1 MINKT
6 KKLKFLSLPLA
17 AAGLLLVGA
26 ESSRVF
32 AQRDPFAKAA
42 PAAAPRAAAPRSS
55 SAPSPPGVAVSP
67 AGKPKPAAPAPISAP
82 PIEERIAYYKRL
94 REAAALNNQPIPNP
108 TTVMTLDE
116 LSVTGIFQSSRGYAA
131 IVEAKP
137 IKLSYT
143 IYPGDKFFD
152 GQLVA
157 IEENRLVFRRVTKWS
172 NGKFIAAEE
181 NKALREYTV
190 DQEVQGTAPV
200 EQPSAR
206 TESAA
211 NAAPVVNPADGAA
224 KPAKSGV
231 IISPLEEMN
240 RQPAETKESAKS
252 KTDKK
257 GRAGSSSK
265 NSSKPK
271 TSSAR
276 RTDKKTV
283 RVAAN
288 TDQ

>member
-6 KKLKFLSLPLA
+6 RKLKFLSLPLA
-17 AAGLLLVGA
+17 AVGLLLIGA
-26 ESSRVF
+26 ESSKVF

-42 PAAAPRAAAPRSS
+42 PAAAPRSAAAPRASS
-55 SAPSPPGVAVSP
+55 PGVAVSP
-67 AGKPKPAAPAPISAP
+67 AEKPKPAAPAPVAAP
-82 PIEERIAYYKRL
+82 PIQDRISYYKRL
-94 REAAALNNQPIPNP
+94 RENAAVNNQPIPNP
-108 TTVMTLDE
+108 TIVMTLDE

-181 NKALREYTV
+181 NKSLREYTV
-190 DQEVQGTAPV
+190 DQEVQGTAPI
-200 EQPSAR
+200 ESSGK

-211 NAAPVVNPADGAA
+211 NAAPAVNPADDKTKTANPGA
-224 KPAKSGV
+224 

-240 RQPAETKESAKS
+240 RQPVESKDSAKS
-252 KTDKK
+252 KSDKK
-257 GRAGSSSK
+257 SRAGSGSK
-265 NSSKPK
+265 NASKTK
-271 TSSAR
+271 TSATRS
-276 RTDKKTV
+276 TEKKSV
-283 RVAAN
+283 KVAAN